1 MEEEIKPNYFAVIPA
16 NVRYDD
22 ELTEKAK
29 LLYGEITCLSNKEGY
44 CFALNNYFAKLY
56 KCSTRAI
63 QNSISKLEQKGYIKV
78 VIEDNYRRKIFITT
92 PGADERNFTGGYE
105 KNFMG
110 ENEENFIG
118 GYENNFIGRYEKN
131 FVGGYEKNFT
141 HNNINNNNININNI
155 DSLFNYIIN
164 KKEQIPKEFEKYE
177 KAIIEVLEKYDML
190 YTQEILKFM
199 KPENIE
205 KVKIVCYSL
214 AMTVKENVS
223 HLVYKKKREQIMNL
237 YDECKLREKEYKNT
251 ENEIKNFSKYFY
263 KSLKAQLLKGT
274 NPSFFVSEN
283 NKFKNVSTSEK
294 EVEER

>member
-1 MEEEIKPNYFAVIPA
+1 MSEECTVSYYAIIPA
-16 NVRYDD
+16 NVRYDN

-105 KNFMG
+105 N
-110 ENEENFIG
+110 
-118 GYENNFIGRYEKN
+118 
-131 FVGGYEKNFT
+131 NFT
-141 HNNINNNNININNI
+141 HNNININNI

-223 HLVYKKKREQIMNL
+223 HLLYKKKREQIMNL

-251 ENEIKNFSKYFY
+251 ENDIKNFSKYFY

-283 NKFKNVSTSEK
+283 NKLKNVSSSEK

>member
-1 MEEEIKPNYFAVIPA
+1 MNEENKIGYYAIIPA
-16 NVRYDD
+16 NVRYDN

-105 KNFMG
+105 KNF
-110 ENEENFIG
+110 
-118 GYENNFIGRYEKN
+118 
-131 FVGGYEKNFT
+131 T

-177 KAIIEVLEKYDML
+177 KAIIEVLEKY
-190 YTQEILKFM
+190 
-199 KPENIE
+199 
-205 KVKIVCYSL
+205 
-214 AMTVKENVS
+214 
-223 HLVYKKKREQIMNL
+223 
-237 YDECKLREKEYKNT
+237 
-251 ENEIKNFSKYFY
+251 
-263 KSLKAQLLKGT
+263 G
-274 NPSFFVSEN
+274 
-283 NKFKNVSTSEK
+283 
-294 EVEER
+294 

>member
-1 MEEEIKPNYFAVIPA
+1 MEEDKPNYFAIIPA

-56 KCSTRAI
+56 KCSTRTI
-63 QNSISKLEQKGYIKV
+63 QNS
-78 VIEDNYRRKIFITT
+78 
-92 PGADERNFTGGYE
+92 
-105 KNFMG
+105 
-110 ENEENFIG
+110 
-118 GYENNFIGRYEKN
+118 
-131 FVGGYEKNFT
+131 
-141 HNNINNNNININNI
+141 
-155 DSLFNYIIN
+155 
-164 KKEQIPKEFEKYE
+164 
-177 KAIIEVLEKYDML
+177 IIEVLEKYDML

-223 HLVYKKKREQIMNL
+223 HLLYKKKREQIMNL

-251 ENEIKNFSKYFY
+251 ENDIKNFSKYFY